1 MLKSLTIDMYEK
13 EWLSLDKS
21 NNVHIAK
28 NIKVIEW
35 LKAEIVDQVGALF
48 KGLYHGKETF
58 IIDSL
63 ASLIISIYV
72 LARRVGIPFHK
83 IDKAVV
89 DKISENKTQGHEIE
103 EWYGDLSVL
112 EQYVRANK

>member
-1 MLKSLTIDMYEK
+1 MIGMYEK

-35 LKAEIVDQVGALF
+35 LKAEILEQVSALF
-48 KGLYHGKETF
+48 KGLYHGKESY

-63 ASLIISIYV
+63 SSLIVSIYV

-83 IDKAVV
+83 IDKAVI
-89 DKISENKTQGHEIE
+89 DKINDNKAKGHEIE
-103 EWYGDLSVL
+103 EWYGDLTVL
-112 EQYVRANK
+112 EQYIKANK